1 MPNTIGTAGVP
12 LHIGQGFLGIQASED
27 KVQLVRVQSA

>member
-12 LHIGQGFLGIQASED
+12 LHVGRGFLGTQASED
-27 KVQLVRVQSA
+27 KVKLVKVQSA